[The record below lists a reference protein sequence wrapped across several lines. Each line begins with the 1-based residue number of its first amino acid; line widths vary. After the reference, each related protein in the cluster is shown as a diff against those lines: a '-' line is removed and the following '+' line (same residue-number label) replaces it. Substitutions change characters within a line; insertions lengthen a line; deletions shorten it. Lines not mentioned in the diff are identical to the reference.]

1 MKLQIPSSERARLN
15 PFRFGID
22 YDRPA
27 PCDPQSLMTDTN
39 QTSPLKVSFDAKRA
53 IDFARSELFERT
65 FKEGM
70 AMVEETAAYLDGP
83 GRAASKRLSRA
94 AALAYAGESM
104 RLTTRLMQVASW
116 LLVQRAVRDGEIQL
130 TEAASEKY
138 RLISREP
145 QPSPTFTAADE
156 LPQALKALIIKGGA
170 IYERVRRLD
179 ETMYDGESE
188 ASVNPVSNQLAL
200 LQQAFAR

>member
-1 MKLQIPSSERARLN
+1 MADGSRTLKLSILADVDNLKK
-15 PFRFGID
+15 GLTD
-22 YDRPA
+22 A
-27 PCDPQSLMTDTN
+27 GTDTE
-39 QTSPLKVSFDAKRA
+39 TFGGKLSGFGKAA
-53 IDFARSELFERT
+53 GAAFAVA
-65 FKEGM
+65 G
-70 AMVEETAAYLDGP
+70 
-83 GRAASKRLSRA
+83 A

-130 TEAASEKY
+130 TEAASDKY

-145 QPSPTFTAADE
+145 QAATSVAGADE

-179 ETMYDGESE
+179 ETMYDGGDMDT
-188 ASVNPVSNQLAL
+188 VNPVSDQLAM
-200 LQQAFAR
+200 LQQAFGR

>member
-1 MKLQIPSSERARLN
+1 
-15 PFRFGID
+15 
-22 YDRPA
+22 
-27 PCDPQSLMTDTN
+27 MTDTN
-39 QTSPLKVSFDAKRA
+39 QTSPQRANFDAKRA

-70 AMVEETAAYLDGP
+70 ALVEETAGYLDGP

-130 TEAASEKY
+130 GEASSEKY

-145 QPSPTFTAADE
+145 QPTTSFAGSDE
-156 LPQALKALIIKGGA
+156 LPESLKSLIIRGSA

-179 ETMYDGESE
+179 ETMYDGGAEE
-188 ASVNPVSNQLAL
+188 PANAVSNQMAMLT
-200 LQQAFAR
+200 QAFGR

>member
-1 MKLQIPSSERARLN
+1 MRGG
-15 PFRFGID
+15 F
-22 YDRPA
+22 
-27 PCDPQSLMTDTN
+27 DPQ
-39 QTSPLKVSFDAKRA
+39 RA
-53 IDFARSELFERT
+53 LVFARSELFERT

-70 AMVEETAAYLDGP
+70 ALVEETAAYLDGP

-145 QPSPTFTAADE
+145 QPATPFAGADD
-156 LPQALKALIIKGGA
+156 LPEALKALIARAGA
-170 IYERVRRLD
+170 TYERVRRLD
-179 ETMYDGESE
+179 ETMYE
-188 ASVNPVSNQLAL
+188 AAAEAANPVSDQLAKL
-200 LQQAFAR
+200 EAAFGR

>member
-1 MKLQIPSSERARLN
+1 
-15 PFRFGID
+15 
-22 YDRPA
+22 
-27 PCDPQSLMTDTN
+27 MTDKT
-39 QTSPLKVSFDAKRA
+39 QASPNTRGYDAKRA
-53 IDFARSELFERT
+53 MDFARSEVFERT

-70 AMVEETAAYLDGP
+70 ALVEEAAAYLDGP

-116 LLVQRAVRDGEIQL
+116 LLVQRAVRDGEIPL
-130 TEAASEKY
+130 GEAAGEKY

-145 QPSPTFTAADE
+145 QAAPNFAGAEE
-156 LPQALKALIIKGGA
+156 LPEALKVLIIKGAA

-179 ETMYDGESE
+179 ETMYEGGGET
-188 ASVNPVSNQLAL
+188 ANPVSNQLARL
-200 LQQAFAR
+200 NEAFGR

>member
-1 MKLQIPSSERARLN
+1 
-15 PFRFGID
+15 
-22 YDRPA
+22 
-27 PCDPQSLMTDTN
+27 MTDT
-39 QTSPLKVSFDAKRA
+39 THPSPLRGSFDAKRA
-53 IDFARSELFERT
+53 SDFARSELFERT

-83 GRAASKRLSRA
+83 GRASSKRLSRG

-130 TEAASEKY
+130 QEAASEKY

-145 QPSPTFTAADE
+145 QASPSFAGSDE
-156 LPQALKALIIKGGA
+156 LPEALKTLIIRGGA

-179 ETMYDGESE
+179 ETMYEGDGE
-188 ASVNPVSNQLAL
+188 ATNVVSDQMAK
-200 LQQAFAR
+200 LQAAFNR

>member
-1 MKLQIPSSERARLN
+1 
-15 PFRFGID
+15 
-22 YDRPA
+22 
-27 PCDPQSLMTDTN
+27 MTETN
-39 QTSPLKVSFDAKRA
+39 QPSPQKGHFDAQRA

-70 AMVEETAAYLDGP
+70 ALVEETAAYLDGP

-116 LLVQRAVRDGEIQL
+116 LLVQRAVRDGEIKL
-130 TEAASEKY
+130 AEAASEKY
-138 RLISREP
+138 RLISREA
-145 QPSPTFTAADE
+145 QPATPFAGSDE
-156 LPQALKALIIKGGA
+156 LPEALKTLIVRGGA

-179 ETMYDGESE
+179 ETMYEGDAGE
-188 ASVNPVSNQLAL
+188 ASNPVSDQMAK
-200 LQQAFAR
+200 LQQAFGR

>member
-1 MKLQIPSSERARLN
+1 
-15 PFRFGID
+15 
-22 YDRPA
+22 
-27 PCDPQSLMTDTN
+27 MTDKTHP
-39 QTSPLKVSFDAKRA
+39 SPNSGRFDARRA
-53 IDFARSELFERT
+53 AEFAKSEVFERT

-70 AMVEETAAYLDGP
+70 ALVEEAAAYLDGP

-116 LLVQRAVRDGEIQL
+116 LLVQRAVRDGEIPL
-130 TEAASEKY
+130 GEAASDKY

-145 QPSPTFTAADE
+145 QPAPPFAASED
-156 LPQALKALIIKGGA
+156 LPEALKALIARGAA

-179 ETMYDGESE
+179 EVMYSEGGEPP
-188 ASVNPVSNQLAL
+188 AGNAVSDQLAKL
-200 LQQAFAR
+200 NAAFGR

>member
-1 MKLQIPSSERARLN
+1 MRSG
-15 PFRFGID
+15 F
-22 YDRPA
+22 
-27 PCDPQSLMTDTN
+27 DP
-39 QTSPLKVSFDAKRA
+39 KRA
-53 IDFARSELFERT
+53 MDFARSELFERT

-70 AMVEETAAYLDGP
+70 ALVEETAAYLDGP

-116 LLVQRAVRDGEIQL
+116 LLVQRAMRDGEINL

-138 RLISREP
+138 RLISRDS
-145 QPSPTFTAADE
+145 QQGQNFAAADE
-156 LPQALKALIIKGGA
+156 LPEALKTLIIRGGA

-179 ETMYDGESE
+179 ETMYEGGE
-188 ASVNPVSNQLAL
+188 APANPVNNQMAM
-200 LQQAFAR
+200 LQQAFGR

>member
-1 MKLQIPSSERARLN
+1 
-15 PFRFGID
+15 
-22 YDRPA
+22 
-27 PCDPQSLMTDTN
+27 MTDTN
-39 QTSPLKVSFDAKRA
+39 QVSPTRASFDPKRA
-53 IDFARSELFERT
+53 LEFARSEVFDRT

-70 AMVEETAAYLDGP
+70 ALVEETAAYLDGP
-83 GRAASKRLSRA
+83 GRAASKRLPRA

-116 LLVQRAVRDGEIQL
+116 LLVQRAMRDGEIEL
-130 TEAASEKY
+130 LEAASEKY

-145 QPSPTFTAADE
+145 QATPSFVGADD

-179 ETMYDGESE
+179 ETMYEGE
-188 ASVNPVSNQLAL
+188 ADAANPVSDQLAML
-200 LQQAFAR
+200 NAAFQR

>member
-1 MKLQIPSSERARLN
+1 
-15 PFRFGID
+15 
-22 YDRPA
+22 
-27 PCDPQSLMTDTN
+27 MTDKT
-39 QTSPLKVSFDAKRA
+39 QPSPISGGFDARRA
-53 IDFARSELFERT
+53 MDFAKSEVFERT

-70 AMVEETAAYLDGP
+70 GLVEESAAYLDGP

-116 LLVQRAVRDGEIQL
+116 LLVQRAVRDGEIPL
-130 TEAASEKY
+130 GDAAGDKY

-145 QPSPTFTAADE
+145 QPAPSFAGADE
-156 LPQALKALIIKGGA
+156 LPEALKALIVRGAA

-179 ETMYDGESE
+179 EVMYSEGGEPP
-188 ASVNPVSNQLAL
+188 AGNPVSDQMAKLNA
-200 LQQAFAR
+200 AFGR

>member
-1 MKLQIPSSERARLN
+1 
-15 PFRFGID
+15 
-22 YDRPA
+22 
-27 PCDPQSLMTDTN
+27 MTDTI
-39 QTSPLKVSFDAKRA
+39 QTSPQRTNLDARRA

-70 AMVEETAAYLDGP
+70 ALVEETAAYLDGP

-130 TEAASEKY
+130 VEASSEKY

-145 QPSPTFTAADE
+145 QPTTSFAGSDE
-156 LPQALKALIIKGGA
+156 LPESLKSLIIRGSA

-179 ETMYDGESE
+179 VTMYDGDAEE
-188 ASVNPVSNQLAL
+188 PANAISNQLAML
-200 LQQAFAR
+200 HQAFGR